1 MNPDDPFE
9 RVPTDTPDM
18 AVAVIPL
25 ADSIAEVYESA
36 PPAVRN
42 WMLNHV
48 VVVAF
53 KSAPPLVRKHL
64 LERLIRPLGLLS
76 LAAVAG
82 GVFAQIRLRSGW
94 ENLQVQIDDVQSVN
108 TRDLMPLR
116 YLRKQKPATLERP
129 PKEKPRYQCGS
140 GVSLCGLAE
149 RVGFE
154 PTVPCG
160 TPDFESGTFGHSA
173 TSP

>member
-64 LERLIRPLGLLS
+64 LERLIRPLGLLHKS
-76 LAAVAG
+76 ACAAAG
-82 GVFAQIRLRSGW
+82 RICRCRSMM
-94 ENLQVQIDDVQSVN
+94 S
-108 TRDLMPLR
+108 R
-116 YLRKQKPATLERP
+116 A
-129 PKEKPRYQCGS
+129 
-140 GVSLCGLAE
+140 
-149 RVGFE
+149 
-154 PTVPCG
+154 
-160 TPDFESGTFGHSA
+160 
-173 TSP
+173 